1 MAFANAPLFA
11 NAPFFAN
18 APSYLQWLPSDL
30 HQELSMFLPI
40 EQARGDGMFWR
51 RYRRGHPCA
60 LSQLLHCLSV
70 ATTWGDFSHLY
81 SLIRKILG
89 GRVDLITQLRIARA
103 LSPHLLTDWGNGEL
117 VLCRIYWVSKM
128 QDCLPSL
135 PLALACEIYSMYSH
149 TLGGIFVYENYIHC
163 KA

>member
-1 MAFANAPLFA
+1 MAFATTSLC
-11 NAPFFAN
+11 AN
-18 APSYLQWLPSDL
+18 APSYLQYLPSDL
-30 HQELSMFLPI
+30 RQELALFLPLQ
-40 EQARGDGMFWR
+40 QAHGDANFWR
-51 RYRRGHPCA
+51 RYKRAHPHA
-60 LSQLLHCLSV
+60 LPQLIHHLS
-70 ATTWGDFSHLY
+70 ASTTWDNFTSLY

-103 LSPHLLTDWGNGEL
+103 LSPHLLTDWGTGEL

-149 TLGGIFVYENYIHC
+149 TLGGMFVYENYIHC